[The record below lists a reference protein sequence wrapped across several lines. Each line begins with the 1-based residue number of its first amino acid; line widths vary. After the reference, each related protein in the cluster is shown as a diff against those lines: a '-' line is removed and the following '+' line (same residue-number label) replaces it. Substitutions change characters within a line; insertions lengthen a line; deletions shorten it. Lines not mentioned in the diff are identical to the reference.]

1 MSIRNEISSLEAI
14 EILLDEARVE
24 EEVELAILEALGELD
39 DPRADE
45 FAWDDLLSDEL
56 ALDERPAM
64 NVRLT

>member
-1 MSIRNEISSLEAI
+1 MSALSDDSSFDAI

-45 FAWDDLLSDEL
+45 FAWDDLLLDEL
-56 ALDERPAM
+56 ALDELPAM
-64 NVRLT
+64 NVLLT

>member
-1 MSIRNEISSLEAI
+1 MSIQNEISSLEAI